1 MPNNYI
7 GINGLVTESLEEI
20 YNNLKTQFQ
29 QIYGTDI
36 NLDQNS
42 PDGQWLN
49 ILAQE
54 KKDILDLFTQ
64 YYNNLDVDRV
74 VGIPQQILYKL
85 NGLTINAYT
94 YSYVYMDI
102 TTTQALNL
110 NGISDDEIENA
121 DATGYTVSDT
131 NGNRWILT
139 TQTASNTISL
149 NAGLNQNLRFR
160 AAELGSVT
168 ALPNTITIM
177 ETIIAGITSVN
188 NPANNYRTGATG
200 ESDAEFRIRRN
211 RSVTVASQGFAD
223 SIEAQLLNLAEVTQ
237 AKVYQN
243 RTDTTDANNIPAHTA
258 WVICEG
264 GSESDIG
271 KIIYN
276 NIPPGIPMKGNK
288 TVTITRPNGLTD
300 TVNFDRGA
308 DEPLYVKMNIKLL
321 GAQIDDDWVKQELS
335 KLTWNIG
342 ASAEAA
348 NITTA
353 TKDII
358 GEVGTPYDV
367 EVSDGGSATT
377 SVTGSGITA
386 ATVDIP
392 TFTSAFGGIPAT
404 ATYTFTYISGNWTLN
419 DPSNIVD
426 ITDYG
431 ITTTG
436 TVVNMDRIFVNF
448 DDDFSEI
455 VTPAALNGF
464 FTLSTDN
471 IDITVV

>member
-1 MPNNYI
+1 MPQNNYI
-7 GINGLVTESLEEI
+7 GTNGLVTQSLEEI
-20 YNNLKTQFQ
+20 REDLITQFQ

-36 NLDQNS
+36 NLEQNS

-85 NGLTINAYT
+85 NGLTINAYS
-94 YSYVYMDI
+94 YSYVYIDI
-102 TTTQALNL
+102 TTTQALNV
-110 NGISDDEIENA
+110 NGISEEELENA
-121 DATGYTVSDT
+121 DATGYTVTDS

-139 TQTASNTISL
+139 TGTSSNTVSL
-149 NAGLNQNLRFR
+149 IEGLNQNLRFR
-160 AAELGSVT
+160 AADLGSVT

-188 NPANNYRTGATG
+188 NPANNYITGNTG

-223 SIEAQLLNLAEVTQ
+223 SIEAQLLNLPNVTQ

-243 RTDTTDANNIPAHTA
+243 RTNVTVDGIPANTV

-271 KIIYN
+271 RIIYN
-276 NIPPGIPMKGNK
+276 NIPPGIPMKGTK
-288 TVTITRPNGLTD
+288 TATITRPNGSTD
-300 TVNFDRGA
+300 IVNYDTGA
-308 DEPLYVKMNIKLL
+308 PTPLYIQMNIKLL
-321 GAQIDDDWVKQELS
+321 GGQIDEDYVKQELS

-342 ASAEAA
+342 QSVESAD
-348 NITTA
+348 ITTA

-358 GEVGTPYDV
+358 GEAGTPYDV
-367 EVSDGGSATT
+367 EVSADG
-377 SVTGSGITA
+377 VT
-386 ATVDIP
+386 
-392 TFTSAFGGIPAT
+392 
-404 ATYTFTYISGNWTLN
+404 Y
-419 DPSNIVD
+419 
-426 ITDYG
+426 
-431 ITTTG
+431 
-436 TVVNMDRIFVNF
+436 
-448 DDDFSEI
+448 SEI
-455 VTPAALNGF
+455 VTPTALNGF
-464 FTLSTDN
+464 FTLSTSN
-471 IDITVV
+471 ISITTVV

>member
-1 MPNNYI
+1 MPQNNYI
-7 GINGLVTESLEEI
+7 GVNGLVTQSLEEI
-20 YNNLKTQFQ
+20 RADLITKFQ

-36 NLDQNS
+36 NLEQNS

-94 YSYVYMDI
+94 YSYVYVDV

-110 NGISDDEIENA
+110 NGISIDEENNA
-121 DATGYTVSDT
+121 DATGYTVSDS

-139 TQTASNTISL
+139 TGTSDNTVSLTA
-149 NAGLNQNLRFR
+149 GVNQNLRFR
-160 AAELGSVT
+160 AADLGSVT

-177 ETIIAGITSVN
+177 ETIIAGVTGVN
-188 NPANNYRTGATG
+188 NPANNHITGATG

-223 SIEAQLLNLAEVTQ
+223 SIEAQLLNTENVTQ

-243 RTDTTDANNIPAHTA
+243 RTDETDDNGIPPHAV

-264 GSESDIG
+264 GADEDVARV
-271 KIIYN
+271 IYN
-276 NIPPGIPMKGNK
+276 NVPPGITMHGAKS
-288 TVTITRPNGLTD
+288 VQITRANGLID
-300 TVNFDRGA
+300 TVEYDIGA
-308 DEPLYVKMNIKLL
+308 PEDLHVEMYIKQLGTVIDESY
-321 GAQIDDDWVKQELS
+321 VKQELS

-342 ASAEAA
+342 ESAEAA
-348 NITTA
+348 NISTDV
-353 TKDII
+353 KDII
-358 GEVGTPYDV
+358 GETGTPYDV
-367 EVSDGGSATT
+367 GVS
-377 SVTGSGITA
+377 
-386 ATVDIP
+386 
-392 TFTSAFGGIPAT
+392 
-404 ATYTFTYISGNWTLN
+404 L
-419 DPSNIVD
+419 
-426 ITDYG
+426 
-431 ITTTG
+431 TG
-436 TVVNMDRIFVNF
+436 TAGSY
-448 DDDFSEI
+448 SEI
-455 VTPAALNGF
+455 VTPAALNGY

-471 IDITVV
+471 ITIHTVV